1 MQPSGFVLSS
11 FRKAPEVCPWL
22 SKELPGPAW
31 PAILK
36 TPLNPNLHLGRTH
49 HRRRMLWHALHDIC
63 ILYNWWYIYISLCI
77 ITYLCVWLWRAIFC
91 IVWSVFHDR
100 TRAPHH
106 SLARIRCMALQV
118 KEDVDLGPFRQSH
131 RKGLIDDWGLK
142 MLHVDSVDTSD
153 KCKKKT
159 RWQKRSCTL
168 SASCWRSLCHWTLIL
183 GGNWHVHRYSSP
195 IVCQVSWRLAQKI
208 THDESVRRSAWRV
221 LPWGWRKTLAY
232 DGIQDSGRI

>member
-1 MQPSGFVLSS
+1 MQPSGSSWVHSAKHPKFVLGYQKNCQDQLDQR
-11 FRKAPEVCPWL
+11 FWR
-22 SKELPGPAW
+22 
-31 PAILK
+31 
-36 TPLNPNLHLGRTH
+36 HLWIRIFIWGGRIIEGECFDTLY
-49 HRRRMLWHALHDIC
+49 MIYAYCIIDDI
-63 ILYNWWYIYISLCI
+63 YIYISLCI
-77 ITYLCVWLWRAIFC
+77 ITYLSVWLWRAIFC

-183 GGNWHVHRYSSP
+183 GTDMFIGIHPQLYARYLGD
-195 IVCQVSWRLAQKI
+195 WRRRL
-208 THDESVRRSAWRV
+208 HDESVRRSAWRV